1 MSSLHQENL
10 FSIPEAT
17 DEYLWPLIQDNKD
30 DGKNVLASIQTDG
43 HECSSSS
50 SQAVMDNVNG
60 NKLDTVLALDQGIP
74 APLSDYTIEDNARTG
89 DQLGTTS
96 KFILESVDPN
106 IVGQS
111 MESILDYPID
121 VSLSAS
127 LEDSDDIDLVP
138 HESSS
143 RQLPSTYQETRD
155 GHINAKRISSKTG
168 GRNHRFKQG
177 LNMEGNGEGTTMKK
191 QEHNAKERIR
201 RMKLHAAYLAL
212 GALLP
217 SDSTGSKKRKSTA
230 LIIDRAVE
238 YIPELEKEIEK
249 LTLRKNDMLSTIKNK
264 KSCAVLNHFQLR
276 QPSVSVH
283 EIKQGEFIV
292 QICTQEYPDCSFLNL
307 LHNVEEEE
315 EGICIINAST
325 HQVSDHGHC
334 YHLHIQMH
342 ERLDGENHI
351 ASLREKL
358 MYSQGVNPMM
368 RVLSLQSIRVRKLS
382 RDVIE

>member
-1 MSSLHQENL
+1 MSSLHLENL

-30 DGKNVLASIQTDG
+30 D
-43 HECSSSS
+43 
-50 SQAVMDNVNG
+50 
-60 NKLDTVLALDQGIP
+60 
-74 APLSDYTIEDNARTG
+74 DYTIEDNARTG

-106 IVGQS
+106 IVGES
-111 MESILDYPID
+111 MESVLDYPID
-121 VSLSAS
+121 VSLSAA

-138 HESSS
+138 HETSS
-143 RQLPSTYQETRD
+143 RQHPSTNQETRD
-155 GHINAKRISSKTG
+155 AHINAKRISSKTR
-168 GRNHRFKQG
+168 GRNHRFKEG
-177 LNMEGNGEGTTMKK
+177 INMEDNGEGTTMKK
-191 QEHNAKERIR
+191 EEHNAKERIR

-238 YIPELEKEIEK
+238 YIPELEKEIQK
-249 LTLRKNDMLSTIKNK
+249 LTLRKNDMLSIIKNK

-307 LHNVEEEE
+307 LHNIEE
-315 EGICIINAST
+315 EGICIISAST

-358 MYSQGVNPMM
+358 MFSQGVNPMM
-368 RVLSLQSIRVRKLS
+368 RVSSLQSIRVRKLS

>member
-1 MSSLHQENL
+1 MSSLHLENL

-17 DEYLWPLIQDNKD
+17 DEYLWPLTQDNKD
-30 DGKNVLASIQTDG
+30 DGKNFSASIQTDG
-43 HECSSSS
+43 HQCSSSS

-60 NKLDTVLALDQGIP
+60 NKLDPVLALDQGIP
-74 APLSDYTIEDNARTG
+74 ALLSDYTIEDNARTG

-96 KFILESVDPN
+96 KFILESVDHN
-106 IVGQS
+106 IVGES
-111 MESILDYPID
+111 MQSILDYPID
-121 VSLSAS
+121 VSLSAP
-127 LEDSDDIDLVP
+127 LEDLDDIDLVP

-155 GHINAKRISSKTG
+155 AHINAKRISSKTR

-177 LNMEGNGEGTTMKK
+177 LNMEDYGEGTTMKK

-201 RMKLHAAYLAL
+201 RIKLHAAYLAL

-249 LTLRKNDMLSTIKNK
+249 LTLRKNDMLSAIKNK

-283 EIKQGEFIV
+283 EIKQ
-292 QICTQEYPDCSFLNL
+292 
-307 LHNVEEEE
+307 EEEE
-315 EGICIINAST
+315 EGICIISAST
-325 HQVSDHGHC
+325 HRVSDHGHC

-351 ASLREKL
+351 ASLREK
-358 MYSQGVNPMM
+358 
-368 RVLSLQSIRVRKLS
+368 
-382 RDVIE
+382 VISWLC

>member
-1 MSSLHQENL
+1 MESPCSQGKYSRNLANHLCMSSLHLENL

-17 DEYLWPLIQDNKD
+17 DEYLWPLIQVNKD
-30 DGKNVLASIQTDG
+30 DGKNFSASIQTDG
-43 HECSSSS
+43 HQCSSSS
-50 SQAVMDNVNG
+50 SQAVMDNLNG
-60 NKLDTVLALDQGIP
+60 NKLDPVLDLDQGIP
-74 APLSDYTIEDNARTG
+74 ALLSADYTIEDNARTG

-106 IVGQS
+106 IVGES
-111 MESILDYPID
+111 MESVLDYPID
-121 VSLSAS
+121 VSLSAA

-138 HESSS
+138 HETSS
-143 RQLPSTYQETRD
+143 RQHPSTNQETRD
-155 GHINAKRISSKTG
+155 AHINAKRISSKTR
-168 GRNHRFKQG
+168 GRNHRFKEG
-177 LNMEGNGEGTTMKK
+177 LNMEDNGEGTTMKK
-191 QEHNAKERIR
+191 EEHNAKERIR

-238 YIPELEKEIEK
+238 YIPELEKEIQK
-249 LTLRKNDMLSTIKNK
+249 LTLRKNDMLSIIKNK

-307 LHNVEEEE
+307 LHNIEEE
-315 EGICIINAST
+315 EGICIISAST

-351 ASLREKL
+351 ASLREK
-358 MYSQGVNPMM
+358 
-368 RVLSLQSIRVRKLS
+368 
-382 RDVIE
+382 VISWLC

>member
-1 MSSLHQENL
+1 MSSLHLENL

-17 DEYLWPLIQDNKD
+17 DEYLWPLTQDNKD
-30 DGKNVLASIQTDG
+30 D
-43 HECSSSS
+43 
-50 SQAVMDNVNG
+50 
-60 NKLDTVLALDQGIP
+60 
-74 APLSDYTIEDNARTG
+74 DYTIEDNARTG

-96 KFILESVDPN
+96 KFILESVDHN
-106 IVGQS
+106 IVGES

-121 VSLSAS
+121 VSLSAP
-127 LEDSDDIDLVP
+127 LEDLDDIDLVP

-143 RQLPSTYQETRD
+143 RQLPSTYQETGD
-155 GHINAKRISSKTG
+155 AHINAKRISSKTR

-177 LNMEGNGEGTTMKK
+177 LNMEDNGEGTTMKK

-315 EGICIINAST
+315 GICIISAST

-358 MYSQGVNPMM
+358 MYSQG
-368 RVLSLQSIRVRKLS
+368 
-382 RDVIE
+382 